1 MKSIANDI
9 SIARIIL
16 VLLLIFT
23 KPLSAVF
30 YIVYLICGIS
40 DMLDGYIARK
50 TNTTSKLGEKLDS
63 IADFIMIAV
72 LIILLYPIVKI
83 PNTILSWIVIIAII
97 RIISVFIVFI
107 KFKTFGM
114 LHTYGNKIT
123 GLMLFLYPIFFGI
136 NQSVVIMYVLCI
148 TASITAVEE
157 LFINLLSNEFQANPK
172 SIFTKD

>member
-16 VLLLIFT
+16 VLLLVFT
-23 KPLSAVF
+23 KPLSTAF
-30 YIVYLICGIS
+30 YIVYLMCGIS

-72 LIILLYPIVKI
+72 LIIRLYPIVQI
-83 PNTILSWIVIIAII
+83 PNAILSWIVIIAII
-97 RIISVFIVFI
+97 RILSVIIVFI

-123 GLMLFLYPIFFGI
+123 GLMLFLYPIVFGL
-136 NQSVVIMYVLCI
+136 NKSVVVMYTLCI
-148 TASITAVEE
+148 ISCFTAVEE
-157 LFINLLSNEFQANPK
+157 LFINLLSNDFQANKK
-172 SIFTKD
+172 SIFSKY